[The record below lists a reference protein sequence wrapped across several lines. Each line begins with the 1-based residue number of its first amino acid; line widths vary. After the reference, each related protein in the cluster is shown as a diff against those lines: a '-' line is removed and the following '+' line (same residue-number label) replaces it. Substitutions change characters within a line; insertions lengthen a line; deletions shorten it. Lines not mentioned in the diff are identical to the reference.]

1 MNSKDPKKPSEEDI
15 RKIYEQLKKNRSGK
29 NTAISFGFLLHSNY
43 VVHMTFSLLI
53 NFLIS
58 AVVIGLAVGINQPL
72 IDITILGYVFGI
84 ILLTLIE
91 NFVKILMFKYFM
103 RMLILSMGLLSVLTQ
118 IIILYLIDF
127 IITTG
132 FHFPGVE
139 QLIIFSFGFS
149 ILRFILSIYLRRWLY
164 TKKIRF
170 LEGK

>member
-15 RKIYEQLKKNRSGK
+15 KKILEQLKKNRSGK

-53 NFLIS
+53 NFLLS
-58 AVVIGLAVGINQPL
+58 AVVIGLASGINAPL
-72 IDITILGYVFGI
+72 IEITILGYVLGI

-118 IIILYLIDF
+118 ILILYLIDF
-127 IITTG
+127 IVATG
-132 FHFPGVE
+132 FHFPNVE
-139 QLIIFSFGFS
+139 QLIIFSFVFS
-149 ILRFILSIYLRRWLY
+149 VLRFVLSIYLRRWLY

>member
-1 MNSKDPKKPSEEDI
+1 MNSKDPKKPSEEEI
-15 RKIYEQLKKNRSGK
+15 QKIFEQLKKNRSGK
-29 NTAISFGFLLHSNY
+29 NTAISFGFLLHRNY
-43 VVHMTFSLLI
+43 VVHMTFSFLM

-58 AVVIGLAVGINQPL
+58 AVVIGLAIGVNAPL
-72 IDITILGYVFGI
+72 IEITIIGYVLGI

-118 IIILYLIDF
+118 ILILYLIDL
-127 IITTG
+127 IVSTG
-132 FHFPGVE
+132 FHFPSVE
-139 QLIIFSFGFS
+139 QLIIFSFVFS
-149 ILRFILSIYLRRWLY
+149 ILRFVLSIYLRRWLY

>member
-15 RKIYEQLKKNRSGK
+15 KKILEQLKKNRSGK
-29 NTAISFGFLLHSNY
+29 NTAISFGFLLHGNY

-58 AVVIGLAVGINQPL
+58 AVVIGLASGINAPL
-72 IDITILGYVFGI
+72 IEITILGYVLGI

-91 NFVKILMFKYFM
+91 NFVKILLFKYFM

-118 IIILYLIDF
+118 ILVLYLIDF
-127 IITTG
+127 IVPIG
-132 FHFPGVE
+132 FHFPNVE
-139 QLIIFSFGFS
+139 QLIIFAFVFS
-149 ILRFILSIYLRRWLY
+149 ILRFVLSIYIRRWLY